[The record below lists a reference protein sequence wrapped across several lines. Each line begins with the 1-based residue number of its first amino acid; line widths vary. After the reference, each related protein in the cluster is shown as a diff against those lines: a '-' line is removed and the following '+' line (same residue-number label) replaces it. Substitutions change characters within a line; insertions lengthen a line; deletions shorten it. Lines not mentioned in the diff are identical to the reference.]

1 MILAPMLLLAS
12 LMQPGAHRVSRWT
25 IHNVSMLLMVLIVF
39 RMIMPSCVSL
49 GKSQDR
55 FCARQ
60 TWCAKAAQTAADEQK
75 TSMSSGAI
83 CNGLHYPRPAAVHKA
98 VGHVNYGVG
107 LELKADISI
116 PGACE
121 INLPIQV
128 V

>member
-1 MILAPMLLLAS
+1 MILAPLRLLMI
-12 LMQPGAHRVSRWT
+12 LMQPGGHGASRWT
-25 IHNVSMLLMVLIVF
+25 IHNVSALFMVLTVF

-49 GKSQDR
+49 GKSQDG

-60 TWCAKAAQTAADEQK
+60 MWCAKAAHTAVDEQK
-75 TSMSSGAI
+75 TSMTSSTI
-83 CNGLHYPRPAAVHKA
+83 CNGRHYARPAAVHTA

-107 LELKADISI
+107 LGLKADISI